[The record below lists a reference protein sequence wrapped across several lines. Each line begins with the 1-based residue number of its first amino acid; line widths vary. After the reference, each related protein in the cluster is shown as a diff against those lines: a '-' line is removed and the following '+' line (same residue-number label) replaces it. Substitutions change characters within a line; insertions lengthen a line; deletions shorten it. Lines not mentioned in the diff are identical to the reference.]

1 MRYKI
6 YFETL
11 RLRVV
16 AMLNLKL
23 LQYVSI
29 GWISLETFMKKSNTK
44 NSIILG
50 SEKNNKK
57 TNYLLKKA
65 LIIKRK
71 SLLNP

>member
-1 MRYKI
+1 
-6 YFETL
+6 
-11 RLRVV
+11 
-16 AMLNLKL
+16 
-23 LQYVSI
+23 
-29 GWISLETFMKKSNTK
+29 MKKSNTK